1 MNKEFKKVLAE
12 KTAAEL
18 RREIKWLRGHIKAR
32 KEALAVKLIIARQ

>member
-18 RREIKWLRGHIKAR
+18 RREIRWLQRHLKAR
-32 KEALAVKLIIARQ
+32 QEVLAAKTLNSK